1 MFEKYRITEDSFG
14 SVCPENWQEIADY
27 LNCKIAER
35 FDELDRENAD
45 DNEYRCEADA
55 IFGNYCAGE
64 YDAEI

>member
-27 LNCKIAER
+27 LNDKIAQR
-35 FDELDRENAD
+35 FDELERDNAD
-45 DNEYRCEADA
+45 ADEYRYEADA